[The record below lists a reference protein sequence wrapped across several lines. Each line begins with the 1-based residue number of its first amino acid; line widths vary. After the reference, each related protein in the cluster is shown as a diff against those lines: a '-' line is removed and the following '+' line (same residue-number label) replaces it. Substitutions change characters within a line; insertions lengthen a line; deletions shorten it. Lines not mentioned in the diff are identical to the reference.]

1 MDRAARPSTDQIS
14 TSTTRA
20 RAHTPRVKHKAALI
34 NMAENVMHTTR
45 KARFHFGRKRSMRSL
60 QCFWDLSNVRPV
72 KGPAKG
78 ANYRLVDQTNCS
90 GTAYIPHV
98 DVHVSLVGR
107 KNLGGEI
114 YRQLRRAILDGRLR
128 VGDQL
133 PPSRALAGSLSVS
146 RTTVTVAYDRLAGE
160 GFVTSRVGAGTFV
173 SRQTARA
180 AQASTKPPTR
190 GTLRAR
196 PFWDMLPAPLLF
208 DQTPEF
214 DFRAGIPDGELFPYR
229 HWRRLV
235 GRELRADP
243 LRGGVYAHPAGHLGL
258 RRAIARHIA
267 VSRGVEVT
275 ADMVTMTNGT
285 QQAIDV
291 VARVLL
297 APRDRVVVEDPG
309 YPPPRRL
316 FESLGARVI
325 GVPVDNDGLVVDA
338 MPRSARLAYVTPSH
352 QWPLGMSMSLARRMA
367 LLAWAER
374 NNAAIV
380 EDDYD
385 SEFRFAG
392 RPIEPIQ
399 TLDTSGRVIYIGT
412 FSKTL
417 LPALRLGFIVAPPS
431 LCAAVQ
437 HAKSLTDWHTSTLV
451 QGALARFIEDGWFA
465 RHLRKM
471 GRVYRTRHEIV
482 TTVLARDFGDL
493 LEIVPGW
500 GGLHVT
506 ALARAASVGQIAAV
520 VHRAAERGVEVLP
533 LSPFA
538 VQAPPRAGLLLG
550 YGAIPTARIEPG
562 LRRLREC
569 FD

>member
-1 MDRAARPSTDQIS
+1 
-14 TSTTRA
+14 
-20 RAHTPRVKHKAALI
+20 
-34 NMAENVMHTTR
+34 MAENVMHTTR
-45 KARFHFGRKRSMRSL
+45 KARFHFGRKRITRSL
-60 QCFWDLSNVRPV
+60 RWLRYLSNVRPA
-72 KGPAKG
+72 KGPAKE
-78 ANYRLVDQTNCS
+78 ANYRLVDQTNHS
-90 GTAYIPHV
+90 GPAYIPHV

-180 AQASTKPPTR
+180 AQASTTPPTR

-235 GRELRADP
+235 GRELRADA

-258 RRAIARHIA
+258 RGAIARHIA

-309 YPPPRRL
+309 YPPPRHL

-325 GVPVDNDGLVVDA
+325 GVPVDNEGLVVDA

-385 SEFRFAG
+385 SEFRFGG

-399 TLDTSGRVIYIGT
+399 TLDRSGRVIYIGT

-437 HAKSLTDWHTSTLV
+437 QAKSLTDWHTSTLV

-538 VQAPPRAGLLLG
+538 VHAPPRAGLLLG

>member
-1 MDRAARPSTDQIS
+1 M
-14 TSTTRA
+14 
-20 RAHTPRVKHKAALI
+20 
-34 NMAENVMHTTR
+34 
-45 KARFHFGRKRSMRSL
+45 
-60 QCFWDLSNVRPV
+60 
-72 KGPAKG
+72 
-78 ANYRLVDQTNCS
+78 
-90 GTAYIPHV
+90 

-128 VGDQL
+128 IGDQL
-133 PPSRALAGSLSVS
+133 PPSRFLARSLSVS

-173 SRQTARA
+173 SPHARGSPA
-180 AQASTKPPTR
+180 VLHGPEPGA
-190 GTLRAR
+190 LRAQ
-196 PFWDMLPAPLLF
+196 PFWESFSVPLVFDRPA
-208 DQTPEF
+208 EF
-214 DFRAGIPDGELFPYR
+214 DFRAGVPDGALFPYR

-235 GRELRADP
+235 ARELRADA
-243 LRGGVYAHPAGHLGL
+243 LHGGVYAHPAGHLVL
-258 RRAIARHIA
+258 REAIARHIA

-275 ADMVTMTNGT
+275 ADRVTITNGT

-325 GVPVDNDGLVVDA
+325 GVPVDRDGLVVDA
-338 MPRSARLAYVTPSH
+338 IPRSARLAYVTPSH
-352 QWPLGMSMSLARRMA
+352 QWPLGVSMSLARRRA

-374 NNAAIV
+374 NRAAIV

-385 SEFRFAG
+385 SEFRFRG

-399 TLDTSGRVIYIGT
+399 TLDTSGRVIYIGS

-437 HAKSLTDWHTSTLV
+437 RAKCLTDWHTSTLV
-451 QGALARFIEDGWFA
+451 QGALARFIDDGWFA
-465 RHLRKM
+465 RHIRKM
-471 GRVYRTRHEIV
+471 GRIYRTRHEIV
-482 TTVLARDFGDL
+482 TKCLERDFSDL
-493 LEIVPGW
+493 LEVVPGW
-500 GGLHVT
+500 GGLHIT
-506 ALARAASVGQIAAV
+506 ALARAASVADIAAV
-520 VHRAAERGVEVLP
+520 ARRAADVGLAVHE
-533 LSPFA
+533 LSTFSLA
-538 VQAPPRAGLLLG
+538 APPRAGLLLG
-550 YGAIPTARIEPG
+550 YGAISTGRIEAG
-562 LRRLREC
+562 LHRLREC